1 MKEFALTT
9 GAALAAD
16 DTPTPREPDSF
27 AQLPL
32 HLLVASLT
40 NPRKTFNRARLDELV
55 ASVKASGVHQP
66 ILVRP
71 LPGSRIEE
79 TSWVAVHPQ
88 SVSPF
93 PVKKA
98 ERPTHEVVAG
108 ERRYRASIEAGLPT
122 IPAMIR
128 HLTDAQV
135 LETQLVENLQRDD
148 LTELEEAEGY
158 ERLMAHSQL
167 TAEAVGSKIGKSR
180 SYVYGRLKLLDLC
193 QEAKQAL
200 REGAI
205 DASRALLI
213 ARIPDG
219 KLQIKA
225 VAYASEAHSGEV
237 PSVRLLQTWLRQNV
251 MLPLDRAP
259 FQIADARL
267 VKVAGSCKDCP
278 KRTGASP
285 DLFADVLGADICTD
299 PPCYNTKAAAHLAA
313 LQARAD
319 KKGLRL
325 IAGSEAKSICYE
337 KSSTLNGYSPL
348 SQVRADAGGQRLDEL
363 LGKAPE
369 GAVLIENPWTHEL
382 IEAVQTEEAEGL
394 LLAKGLV
401 KSIEVPVKESQNT
414 AASYAA
420 DVQKIKASTEGRIE
434 NRYEDLLEVC
444 ARRAIIDTDDDE
456 ALYLID
462 HTVLLAHFGRKM
474 GYADG
479 DQALEDLGLD
489 NVAPESLTR
498 VQIYKFAALFMALG
512 EVPVQEA
519 IAKLNGIHLG
529 RLRED
534 AKEQV
539 KTEVAAEIAALKKPA
554 KPTTPLAQPPA
565 TPAADAKTKKP
576 APLRKPKL
584 SAQDAQSGI
593 AEAMQGLEASA
604 VAAESGDVDTTLLDR
619 ALQAVMASDRVSI
632 SNVQRVLRVGYN
644 TAAKLLEALELRG
657 DLSPMDSTG
666 RRALLRPAPQA
677 DQPFAIGQRVRVI
690 DDITIQ
696 TRQRFAGKTG
706 TITGYQE
713 GELDWTV
720 TFKGRTGGVGV
731 FAAGEIEVVQP

>member
-1 MKEFALTT
+1 MKEYSSNSGQALEEAATDKESLTAQADTFAL
-9 GAALAAD
+9 
-16 DTPTPREPDSF
+16 
-27 AQLPL
+27 LPL
-32 HLLVASLT
+32 HLIVTSLT

-55 ASVKASGVHQP
+55 ASITASGVHQP

-71 LPGSRIEE
+71 LPGSRLQDTFDIHAKDG
-79 TSWVAVHPQ
+79 SLRP
-88 SVSPF
+88 
-93 PVKKA
+93 
-98 ERPTHEVVAG
+98 RPTHEVVVG
-108 ERRYRASIEAGLPT
+108 ERRYRASIEVGLPT

-135 LETQLVENLQRDD
+135 LEIQLVENLQRDD

-193 QEAKQAL
+193 LEAKQAL

-225 VAYASEAHSGEV
+225 VTFASTDDTQDA
-237 PSVRLLQTWLRQNV
+237 PSVRELQTWLRQNV

-259 FQIADARL
+259 FLITDARL

-299 PPCYNTKAAAHLAA
+299 PPCYNSKAAAHLAR
-313 LQARAD
+313 LQAHAD

-325 IAGSEAKSICYE
+325 VEGSEAKTICYE

-382 IEAVQTEEAEGL
+382 IEAVPTEEAEGL

-401 KSIEVPVKESQNT
+401 KAIEAPAKESQHT

-420 DVQKIKASTEGRIE
+420 AVQKIKASTEARIDAE
-434 NRYEDLLEVC
+434 YEELLDEYV
-444 ARRAIIDTDDDE
+444 RRAIVETDDDE
-456 ALYLID
+456 APDLID
-462 HTVLLAHFGRKM
+462 HTVLIAHLGQEM
-474 GYADG
+474 GYEAG
-479 DQALEDLGLD
+479 DNALQQLGLD
-489 NVAPESLTR
+489 NVSPESLTR
-498 VQIYKFAALFMALG
+498 VQIYKFAALYMAQG

-539 KTEVAAEIAALKKPA
+539 KTEVAREIAALKKLA
-554 KPTTPLAQPPA
+554 TPTPPLAQPPA
-565 TPAADAKTKKP
+565 TPVADAKTKKP

-604 VAAESGDVDTTLLDR
+604 VAAESADVD
-619 ALQAVMASDRVSI
+619 QAVP
-632 SNVQRVLRVGYN
+632 VLKPG
-644 TAAKLLEALELRG
+644 
-657 DLSPMDSTG
+657 
-666 RRALLRPAPQA
+666 PQA
-677 DQPFAIGQRVRVI
+677 KQPFAIGQRVRVN
-690 DDITIQ
+690 DDIPIQ

-731 FAAGEIEVVQP
+731 FAAGEIEAVQP